1 MIERRF
7 YTDVSRYF
15 ERAAVLTAY
24 PRGLLDQVQRC
35 NSLYRF
41 DFPVRQSDGQI
52 EVVRAWRAEH
62 SQHRLPVKGGI
73 RYSPQVDEDEVMALA
88 ALMTYKCA
96 IVEVPFAGAK
106 GAIQVDPRGR
116 DPEQMERI
124 TRRYAFELVRKNFIG
139 PAVDVPAPD
148 YGTGEREMAW
158 IADTYQAM
166 RPDQIDA
173 LGCVT
178 GKPISQGGI
187 NGRAEATGRGLFYLL
202 REACSVSADM
212 RSLGLSTGLEGKRVV
227 VQGFGKVGYWA
238 ARFCHEAGAAIVGIA
253 EHDGAIVHRQGLD
266 PEQVRAYM
274 LETGSV
280 TRYPGAETLDQT
292 AAALAVECDVL
303 IPAALENQLTAA
315 NARDV
320 KAPIVLEGANGP
332 TTPEADAIFRER
344 GLLVIPDVYANAGG
358 VVVSYFEWLK
368 NLSHVRF
375 GRLERRYQ
383 THAENR
389 LLQAIETAT
398 GKHLSHTERAAIVQP
413 IDELTVVNSGLEET
427 MIVAHHTVRD
437 RREETPGIDDLRT
450 AAYLV
455 AIERVAQAYLELGVF
470 P

>member
-24 PRGLLDQVQRC
+24 PPGLLDQVQRC

-41 DFPVRQSDGQI
+41 DFPVRQSDGRI

-166 RPDQIDA
+166 RPNQIDA

-178 GKPISQGGI
+178 GKPVSQGGI

-202 REACSVSADM
+202 REACSVGADM
-212 RSLGLSTGLEGKRVV
+212 RRLGLSTGLDGKRVV

-253 EHDGAIVHRQGLD
+253 EHDGALVHRQGLD
-266 PEQVRAYM
+266 PEQVRAHM

-280 TRYPGAETLDQT
+280 TGYPGAETLEDS
-292 AAALAVECDVL
+292 AAALALECDVL

-344 GLLVIPDVYANAGG
+344 GRLVIPDVYANAGG

-383 THAENR
+383 THADNR